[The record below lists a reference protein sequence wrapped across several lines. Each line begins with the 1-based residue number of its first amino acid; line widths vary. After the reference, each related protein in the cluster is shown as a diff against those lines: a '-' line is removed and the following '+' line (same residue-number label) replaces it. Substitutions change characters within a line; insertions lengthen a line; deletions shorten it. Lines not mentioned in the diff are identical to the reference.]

1 MIISEDLFS
10 SALPHTQRLTLK
22 TDFILNLPSMNW
34 MLLQKIGKFRKEI
47 KISGI

>member
-22 TDFILNLPSMNW
+22 TDFILNLPMNW